1 MRGINIQLNATL
13 KKNAM
18 FIFLA
23 VVNSKLYQF
32 ITKVWGLRFYIPAV
46 DTGWWNAELSTR
58 VK

>member
-1 MRGINIQLNATL
+1 MRGINIQLKATL
-13 KKNAM
+13 KKNAI

-46 DTGWWNAELSTR
+46 DTG
-58 VK
+58 